1 MKSEPTT
8 KLLAAVLFLMVLSQ
22 TLVSAGPP
30 LPTHNVEGN
39 SGVFITSTA
48 YLANPPEEGEIFGRP
63 SVSVSFA
70 AIGEKDFESFAVT
83 ENIGGKIEL
92 GYALERIGLGDWP
105 ADVSTATSG
114 AVHVDNHAL
123 LHNFNTRLMVI
134 EEGGF
139 EYDWMPA
146 ITLGAHFKWNE
157 GLNNINS
164 QSGGLCDLLG
174 ADHSFGTEFTAVAS
188 KTITNLLP
196 RPLILSAGLRN
207 GDAIH
212 TGLLGFA
219 GQRRTTFEGSIIYFL
234 TDRLLLA
241 SEYRQKPDL
250 IEECTM
256 GGRHLIKAENDWW
269 DICLGYVVDDHLTIA
284 GGYANFGNVLNHREE
299 NVWAIQLKYE
309 F

>member
-1 MKSEPTT
+1 MKN
-8 KLLAAVLFLMVLSQ
+8 LLATRNSAVFLFVLIVCFCG
-22 TLVSAGPP
+22 TVAAGPP

-63 SVSVSFA
+63 SVSTSFA
-70 AIGEKDFESFAVT
+70 VIGEKDFESFAVT
-83 ENIGGKIEL
+83 ENIWGKVEL
-92 GYALERIGLGDWP
+92 GYALERMGLGDWP
-105 ADVSTATSG
+105 ADVKAATG
-114 AVHVDNHAL
+114 RHVDNHVFV
-123 LHNFNTRLMVI
+123 HNFNSRLMVI

-139 EYDWMPA
+139 ECNWMPA
-146 ITLGAHFKWNE
+146 VTFGAHFKWND
-157 GLNNINS
+157 GLSTINR
-164 QSGGLCDLLG
+164 QLGGTCNLLG

-188 KTITNLLP
+188 RTITDLLP
-196 RPLILSAGLRN
+196 RPLIVSAGLRN
-207 GDAIH
+207 GDGIH

-219 GQRRTTFEGSIIYFL
+219 GERRTTFEGSIIYFL

-241 SEYRQKPDL
+241 GEYRQKSDL
-250 IEECTM
+250 VDQCSQN
-256 GGRHLIKAENDWW
+256 GKHLIKAENDWW
-269 DICLGYVVDDHLTIA
+269 DICLGYVVDDHLTMA